1 MKTLTIL
8 IGLPGSGKTTIA
20 ANKKADTVLV
30 SSDAIRAELYG
41 KEEVQGN
48 PSEVFSRYYGKIE
61 YALVTN
67 KDVICDATN
76 ITKMSRSRSIELAK
90 KYGYNVKAIFI
101 NKDANTCIH
110 QQQKRERQV
119 PISVILRM
127 AKNLEEPTYS
137 EGFNEI
143 VTIF

>member
-1 MKTLTIL
+1 MKLTIL
-8 IGLPGSGKTTIA
+8 VGLPGSGKSTIA
-20 ANKKADTVLV
+20 STKSSDTVWV
-30 SSDAIRAELYG
+30 SSDNIRKQLYG
-41 KEEVQGN
+41 DEAIQGN
-48 PSEVFSRYYGKIE
+48 PSDVFNRYYGQVE
-61 YALVTN
+61 FALISN

-76 ITKMSRSRSIELAK
+76 ITRMSRVKAIELGK
-90 KYGYNVKAIFI
+90 KYGASIRCIFI

-127 AKNLEEPTYS
+127 AHNLEEPTYS